1 MSGGKGRFIR
11 ARRRRLAGWP
21 TIVDPRQSAYS
32 DGSGEFGRCPD
43 TASNEVLTT
52 LISTLFKKLPETLP
66 VHGYVYVIVN
76 GLLISLNVM
85 TGRPSWSFWP
95 LFCWGIL
102 LACHFLYVRSAN
114 VDPDWVERR
123 ANDLR
128 RKSYDASHIIDIQT
142 SHDKRAARRRRRLKP
157 RN

>member
-1 MSGGKGRFIR
+1 M
-11 ARRRRLAGWP
+11 
-21 TIVDPRQSAYS
+21 
-32 DGSGEFGRCPD
+32 
-43 TASNEVLTT
+43 TT
-52 LISTLFKKLPETLP
+52 LSSTLFKKLPETLP

-102 LACHFLYVRSAN
+102 LACHFLYVRSVN
-114 VDPDWVERR
+114 VDQDWVERR
-123 ANDLR
+123 ADDLR

-142 SHDKRAARRRRRLKP
+142 SYDKKAGRRRRRRLKP